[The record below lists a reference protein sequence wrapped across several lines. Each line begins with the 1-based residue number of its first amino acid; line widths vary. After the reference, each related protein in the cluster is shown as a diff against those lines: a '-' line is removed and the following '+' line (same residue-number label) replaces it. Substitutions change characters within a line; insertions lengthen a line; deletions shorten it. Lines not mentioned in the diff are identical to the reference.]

1 MYLRI
6 GLALL
11 LPFVTLVVQWL
22 LWRWISPFVWF
33 LFFPAVFFSAR
44 IGGLRS
50 GLISTILSAGI
61 VWFFFIPPQ
70 LSWRIE
76 NPDNLYSV
84 LLFLIMG
91 YLFSDAHERLSR
103 ARHDAETALADAR
116 GANEK
121 VTLLYRKTLE
131 LDELKSQFFANVSHE
146 LRTPLTLIM
155 SPLSQRLATNDGPE
169 ELRREDEMIL
179 RNARL
184 LYHHVSD
191 LLDVAKLEAGR
202 MPVEYASVDLGGL
215 IRESVSL
222 FESLAKEKKIL
233 LEVDAPTSPV
243 IEADGEKLQRIFL
256 NLLSNALKFTPEG
269 GHVIARICCAD
280 DHARIEV
287 QDNGPGVPAAQRES
301 VFERFR
307 QLEGGAQ
314 RRFGGTGL
322 GLALVREFAVL
333 HNGRACVEEAPGG
346 GAIFI
351 VELPMHAPAGTTIHA
366 SAGRVDPLIAP
377 QPTTETTMLR
387 ASPSTGGE
395 VAAAGKTA
403 PLILIIE
410 DNADMNCFIADAL
423 RSDYRVVCAF
433 DGQEGLLRA
442 RSDKPDLIIS
452 DVMMPEMSGDSMLAE
467 LRGQPELERIPVI
480 VLTARADD
488 DLRLRLFKIGIQD
501 YLGKPFSIEEL
512 RVRVAS
518 LLKDRLRVA
527 EQLETGEKRL
537 QLALEATG
545 DGLWDWNLR
554 LDRAFLTPRYYEMI
568 GYRAEDVTPDF
579 EFFKRTVHPDDLPA
593 VLDAMEK
600 HMQGK
605 TPNSEFDYRVC
616 LPTGET
622 KWMRGRGRV
631 TERDA
636 SGAPLRMLGTI
647 TDISAY
653 KAAEEAMR
661 RQAEELVQ
669 RNAELERFNRAT
681 VGRELDMID
690 LKRQVNA
697 LSEQLGREPPFPL
710 TLVGSPEVLPRP

>member
-22 LWRWISPFVWF
+22 LWHWISPFVWF

-116 GANEK
+116 DANDK
-121 VTLLYRKTLE
+121 VTRLYQKTLE

-155 SPLSQRLATNDGPE
+155 SPLNQRLATDDEPE

-202 MPVEYASVDLGGL
+202 MPVEYASVDLGRL

-233 LEVDAPTSPV
+233 LEVDAPASLM

-269 GHVIARICCAD
+269 GHVITRICRMD
-280 DHARIEV
+280 SHTRIEV
-287 QDNGPGVPAAQRES
+287 QDNGPGVPATQRES

-314 RRFGGTGL
+314 RHFGGTGL

-333 HNGRACVEEAPGG
+333 HGGHACVEEAPGG

-351 VELPMHAPAGTTIHA
+351 VELPMHAPAGATIHA
-366 SAGRVDPLIAP
+366 SASTVDPLLAP
-377 QPTTETTMLR
+377 QPMNEAAMLR
-387 ASPSTGGE
+387 TTSPTGRE

-403 PLILIIE
+403 PQILIVE
-410 DNADMNCFIADAL
+410 DNTDMNRFIADAL
-423 RSDYRVVCAF
+423 RSDYRVACAF
-433 DGQEGLLRA
+433 DGREGLLRA
-442 RSDKPDLIIS
+442 RHDKPDLIIS
-452 DVMMPEMSGDSMLAE
+452 DVMMPGMSGDSMLAE
-467 LRGQPELERIPVI
+467 LRGQPELERIPVV

-488 DLRLRLFKIGIQD
+488 ELRLRLFKIGIQD
-501 YLGKPFSIEEL
+501 YLGKPFSVEEL
-512 RVRVAS
+512 RVRVAG
-518 LLKDRLRVA
+518 LLKDRLQVA
-527 EQLETGEKRL
+527 ERLETGEKRL

-568 GYRAEDVTPDF
+568 GCRAEDVTPDF

-600 HMQGK
+600 HLQGK
-605 TPNSEFDYRVC
+605 TPASEIDYRVC
-616 LPTGET
+616 LPTGEI

-647 TDISAY
+647 TDISVY
-653 KAAEEAMR
+653 KATEEAMR
-661 RQAEELVQ
+661 QQAEELVQ

-697 LSEQLGREPPFPL
+697 LSVQLGREPPFPL
-710 TLVGSPEVLPRP
+710 TLVGPPEVLSRP